1 MKNEGLEKM
10 KMKVKPNKKI
20 SNNEPL
26 ERRTEFLWNQK
37 QILPRNQ
44 MKMTLGSKDR
54 ESQNLYERKT
64 TTPKK
69 KTQKKKT
76 NEKMKEM

>member
-26 ERRTEFLWNQK
+26 ERRTEFEREEKETVRRRQHWKENQNENEAQGRK
-37 QILPRNQ
+37 RMRKRRYHGKESSALEAIRE
-44 MKMTLGSKDR
+44 LG
-54 ESQNLYERKT
+54 
-64 TTPKK
+64 
-69 KTQKKKT
+69 
-76 NEKMKEM
+76 